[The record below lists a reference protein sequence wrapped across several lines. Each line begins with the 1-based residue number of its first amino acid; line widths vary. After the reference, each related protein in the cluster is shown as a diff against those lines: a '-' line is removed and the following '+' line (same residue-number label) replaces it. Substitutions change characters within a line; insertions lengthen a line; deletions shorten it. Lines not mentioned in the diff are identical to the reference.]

1 MAIHND
7 TNAKDVVAALRAAG
21 CSVEWIASAG
31 ERVPGVPDLLVGKSG
46 RSMLVEVKSP
56 KGKLSEAQERWI
68 AAWRGCPIA
77 IVRTPQEAVTAVAAY
92 L

>member
-1 MAIHND
+1 MTVHND
-7 TNAKDVVAALRAAG
+7 ANARDIVAALRAAG

-31 ERVPGVPDLLVGKSG
+31 ERVPGVPDLLVGKRG
-46 RSMLVEVKSP
+46 RAMLIEVKSP
-56 KGKLSEAQERWI
+56 KGKLSEAQEKWM

-77 IVRTPQEAVTAVAAY
+77 VVRTAQEAITAMSAY